1 MSSDRNQLAQMYTPI
16 YDKFM
21 TDAMKQYAQVM
32 PEVYEVITDETKAY
46 IVDDLSG
53 LGMWDSVE
61 EGEGGNYEDPV
72 LGYPKTF
79 THSKF
84 IKKFQVTFEAIDD
97 DEYAL
102 LSKTGQAAQMGIGG
116 VARQEQDAANI
127 FSGGFA
133 TAGPDGKYI
142 FDTDHPK
149 NREET
154 GTLYNNLLSGAFSH
168 DNLEAAETQIT
179 ANMFTMAGIPIPINE
194 DPILLHPPALR
205 GAVARVLSERANER
219 PTTTM
224 RDINRFA
231 KGKAWAWNYKPVEW
245 IYLNSAMGG
254 SNTAWYIVFK
264 SLGYFKFV
272 WRQKPHFTMWTDE
285 ENEFYLYKGRQRYS
299 LGNSNWRGAFGST
312 GL

>member
-32 PEVYEVITDETKAY
+32 PEVYEVITDQTKAY
-46 IVDDLSG
+46 QVDDLSG
-53 LGMWDSVE
+53 LGMWDEVE

-79 THSKF
+79 THIKF

-116 VARQEQDAANI
+116 VARQEQDAANV
-127 FSGGFA
+127 FSGGFSN
-133 TAGPDGKYI
+133 AGPDGQYI

-154 GTLYNNLLSGAFSH
+154 GTLYSNLLSGAFSH

-219 PTTTM
+219 PGTTL

-231 KGKAWAWNYKPVEW
+231 KGKAWSWNYKPVEW
-245 IYLNSAMGG
+245 IYLSAAMGG

>member
-133 TAGPDGKYI
+133 TAGPDGHYI
-142 FDTDHPK
+142 FDNDHPK

>member
-21 TDAMKQYAQVM
+21 SDAMKQYAQVM

-133 TAGPDGKYI
+133 AAGPDGQYI